1 MAHFMD
7 YRHCIFNMQFTY
19 FLISTSHHNE
29 ISKADTIEKDYS
41 KEIANKNIGLKLLLQ
56 EQELRISIDPMSKT
70 TTHELAYI
78 LKGFSQSLQEM
89 DNITLD
95 ELEKIA
101 QQEAAKQL
109 NQKSQR

>member
-1 MAHFMD
+1 
-7 YRHCIFNMQFTY
+7 
-19 FLISTSHHNE
+19 
-29 ISKADTIEKDYS
+29 
-41 KEIANKNIGLKLLLQ
+41 
-56 EQELRISIDPMSKT
+56 MSKT